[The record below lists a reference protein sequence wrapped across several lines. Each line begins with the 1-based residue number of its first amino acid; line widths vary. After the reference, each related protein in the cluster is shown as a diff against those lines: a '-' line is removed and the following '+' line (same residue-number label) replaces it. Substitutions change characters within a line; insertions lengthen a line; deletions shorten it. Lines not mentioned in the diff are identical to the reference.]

1 MYDFDIFSFKLSL
14 AGITAG
20 AAILA
25 KVLFASRKIKVKCA
39 GVVRM

>member
-14 AGITAG
+14 AGIAAG